1 MEGDITEIYHISQGN
16 ELAFDSFMDRY
27 SARIFYHVYGI
38 VGNKEIA
45 EEVVS
50 DVFFEVWQHRKNL
63 MKITN
68 MVSWLN
74 TIAFH
79 KALNAVRSEVHN
91 SSLSID
97 DLPDFFFP
105 KNQSPLESIITKEE
119 RQELNKAI
127 KYLLPRCKHVFFLA
141 KIEQMPYADIAQL
154 LDISIA
160 TVNYHVAY
168 ALATLK
174 KRFKTRNYE
183 QNN

>member
-1 MEGDITEIYHISQGN
+1 MEGDTTEIYHITQGN

-50 DVFFEVWQHRKNL
+50 DVFFEVWRQRKSL
-63 MKITN
+63 MKVKN

-79 KALNAVRSEVHN
+79 KALNAMRSEAHN

-97 DLPDFFFP
+97 DLPDFSFP
-105 KNQSPLESIITKEE
+105 KNQSPLDNIITREE
-119 RQELNKAI
+119 RQELDNAI
-127 KYLLPRCKHVFFLA
+127 KYLPPRCKHVFFLA
-141 KIEQMPYADIAQL
+141 KIEQMPYADIAKML
-154 LDISIA
+154 GISLA
-160 TVNYHVAY
+160 TVNYHVNF
-168 ALATLK
+168 ALTTLK
-174 KRFKTRNYE
+174 KRLKKCI
-183 QNN
+183 

>member
-1 MEGDITEIYHISQGN
+1 MEGDTTEIYHITQGN

-50 DVFFEVWQHRKNL
+50 DVFFEVWRQRKSL
-63 MKITN
+63 MKVKN

-79 KALNAVRSEVHN
+79 KALNAMRSEAHN

-97 DLPDFFFP
+97 DLPDFSF
-105 KNQSPLESIITKEE
+105 SEKE
-119 RQELNKAI
+119 
-127 KYLLPRCKHVFFLA
+127 
-141 KIEQMPYADIAQL
+141 
-154 LDISIA
+154 
-160 TVNYHVAY
+160 
-168 ALATLK
+168 
-174 KRFKTRNYE
+174 
-183 QNN
+183 